1 MALENLEY
9 YQWQK
14 IIMRMKD
21 GINQNKLSLEI
32 GMTYSH
38 ISKLLHILKD
48 KGFITMELSG
58 RQSVINLTLEGKQL
72 QSILLQA
79 NEITKNVT
87 LKVEQV

>member
-14 IIMRMKD
+14 ILMRMRD
-21 GINQNKLSLEI
+21 GINQNKLSHEV
-32 GMTYSH
+32 GVTYSH

-48 KGFITMELSG
+48 KKFITMEISG
-58 RQSVINLTLEGKQL
+58 RQSVMNLTLEGKQL

-79 NEITKNVT
+79 NEMTKNGT